1 MLAAGTNHAGNRVRE
16 TASEGT
22 RTVLTSFCLYAKHL
36 ARIRKIPCAYTQNFL
51 AYTQNKTEKSHLIFQ
66 FFFHFLFR
74 FRKVLYICN
83 RVTLKEERKA
93 KKQ

>member
-51 AYTQNKTEKSHLIFQ
+51 AYTQNKTEKNHLLFNFSSIFFSVSGK
-66 FFFHFLFR
+66 FFIFAT
-74 FRKVLYICN
+74 VLP
-83 RVTLKEERKA
+83 
-93 KKQ
+93 